1 KSIGTSRTLEWGD
14 GKLEHG
20 FCGSAIDYLQSRK
33 NGERP
38 FERSAPTV
46 MNTETLLSELTFK
59 AIRSSG
65 PGGQHVN
72 KTASKVEVSFN
83 LETSEA
89 LSEMEKERLRSKIP
103 TKISSEG
110 IITLQCGETRSQH
123 KNKAI
128 VIERLIELLQQNL
141 KVAKPRKK
149 TKP

>member
-1 KSIGTSRTLEWGD
+1 
-14 GKLEHG
+14 
-20 FCGSAIDYLQSRK
+20 
-33 NGERP
+33 
-38 FERSAPTV
+38 
-46 MNTETLLSELTFK
+46 MNTETLISELNFK
-59 AIRSSG
+59 AVRSSG

-89 LSEMEKERLRSKIP
+89 LSEIEKERLRNKIP

-110 IITLQCGETRSQH
+110 IIALQCGETRSQH

-149 TKP
+149 TKPSKSVIERRLKSKKENALKKASRKPPKID